1 MRPVLLTST
10 ILALTLVLTLGAKI
24 AFDPGRSTS
33 DGVLQQGQVI
43 AFLERQGFLVGPPLP
58 DVGPSMV
65 PAQRPGC
72 SLRVSEISP
81 FGWHRDVLAQLTRP
95 DERLFF
101 VFRGKS
107 ASTQP
112 VMADLCRLQL
122 EPLAALCRPA
132 APRAAGPWRDRVSRL
147 REARVT
153 LERGS
158 RVSLRLMPQVVATVM
173 LPSQFCCNAV

>member
-1 MRPVLLTST
+1 
-10 ILALTLVLTLGAKI
+10 
-24 AFDPGRSTS
+24 
-33 DGVLQQGQVI
+33 
-43 AFLERQGFLVGPPLP
+43 
-58 DVGPSMV
+58 MV

-112 VMADLCRLQL
+112 VWQTFADYNWSRLQRYVGLQPPERPVLGVIASADCGRL
-122 EPLAALCRPA
+122 EL
-132 APRAAGPWRDRVSRL
+132 PWS
-147 REARVT
+147 E
-153 LERGS
+153 
-158 RVSLRLMPQVVATVM
+158 VAE
-173 LPSQFCCNAV
+173 FH

>member
-33 DGVLQQGQVI
+33 DGALQQGQVI

-112 VMADLCRLQL
+112 VWQTFADYNWSRLQRYVGLQPPERPVLGVIASADCGSL
-122 EPLAALCRPA
+122 EL
-132 APRAAGPWRDRVSRL
+132 PWS
-147 REARVT
+147 E
-153 LERGS
+153 
-158 RVSLRLMPQVVATVM
+158 VAE
-173 LPSQFCCNAV
+173 FH